1 MSGQHRPDRPLTD
14 GHWDDTVTL
23 AAQGFVRGLFT
34 SLERA
39 LMLAARNAISH
50 RAALDAAYDEQRRM
64 LTVASHHALG
74 QAGNII
80 ERTGGA
86 TR

>member
-1 MSGQHRPDRPLTD
+1 MSGQHVPERPLTD

-23 AAQGFVRGLFT
+23 AAQGFVVGLFT

-39 LMLAARNAISH
+39 LTLAARNAIAH
-50 RAALDAAYDEQRRM
+50 RAALDAAYDEQHRM
-64 LTVASHHALG
+64 LTAASRHAVG